1 MSKEI
6 GISDGEVK
14 QFEALKKQTLRK
26 ILTKSA
32 YERLGRVK
40 LANPVLA
47 TQLELYLL
55 QLYQSSQLKGNI
67 DDKKLKQILS
77 VLVPKKRKTKI
88 KRK

>member
-1 MSKEI
+1 MKREEI
-6 GISDGEVK
+6 KNEEFK
-14 QFEALKKQTLRK
+14 QFENIKKQTLRK
-26 ILTKSA
+26 VLSKSA
-32 YERLGRVK
+32 LERLGRVK

-47 TQLELYLL
+47 TQLEMYLL
-55 QLYQSSQLKGNI
+55 QAYQAGQLKGNI